1 MSSAQTANPTMS
13 TTARRVRL
21 ETVVSLTAVV
31 VATIAAAGLCLHAL
45 SAKSFWTDEG
55 VSAAFIHL
63 DWYNFAR
70 ILWRREA
77 NMALYY
83 LLLRAWGQLGDSVA
97 WIRALSVIQAVATV
111 PFLYVV
117 TRRLFGTAAGV
128 VAAILL
134 AVNAYHVRYAQEAR
148 SYSLVTFLVTVA
160 TYFFV
165 RAVQKRHRRDWT
177 WYVVS
182 SVLALY
188 AHFFAV
194 LVIVAHW
201 VSLKAV
207 RPTVATTADAHPQ
220 SAKGRAP
227 YSSMV
232 LRDFYWAV
240 KRIALWTLPVWFFI
254 ATTGA
259 GPIRWLQRPGLKDLY
274 WFFEEFAGNAG
285 TPLFWLYLAC
295 GVLAVIAAGRAWLR
309 SRRSPETWH
318 YAVALAWFLVPVLI
332 SLVFS
337 LARPVFLPRY
347 LIVSLPG
354 LVVCAAAGLLSFRQR
369 WMAAPVVA
377 LMVWFALNGV
387 HSYYKFDFDITRE
400 DYKSVAA
407 YVIERAQP
415 GDAVLFYKGQG
426 RFAYSYYVGHLPA
439 VNNRP
444 TIISPGHGD
453 RPEWRDFMGKVTPQA
468 LESATRDYRRVWLVL
483 SQNLVPRGEDQT
495 TQQIKTAI
503 AGRYRLV
510 DRHEFTGITVYLYAP

>member
-1 MSSAQTANPTMS
+1 MSSAQTASPTTP
-13 TTARRVRL
+13 TTAPRVRL
-21 ETVVSLTAVV
+21 ETVVSLTAVA
-31 VATIAAAGLCLHAL
+31 VATIVAAALRLHAL
-45 SAKSFWTDEG
+45 GAKSFWTDEG
-55 VSAAFIHL
+55 VSAAFIRL

-97 WIRALSVIQAVATV
+97 WIRAVSAIPAIVTV
-111 PFLYVV
+111 PVLYLA
-117 TRRLFGTAAGV
+117 TRRLFGRAAAS

-134 AVNAYHVRYAQEAR
+134 AMNAYHVRYAQEAR

-165 RAVQKRHRRDWT
+165 RAVQEGRRRDWT
-177 WYVVS
+177 WYIVTG
-182 SVLALY
+182 VLAIY

-201 VSLKAV
+201 ASLKAV
-207 RPTVATTADAHPQ
+207 RPTTATSSDTQSQ
-220 SAKGRAP
+220 SANGRGP
-227 YSSMV
+227 YFSPA

-240 KRIALWTLPVWFFI
+240 KRVALWTLPVWIFI

-259 GPIRWLQRPGLKDLY
+259 GPIRWLQRPGLRDLY

-295 GVLAVIAAGRAWLR
+295 GTLAVIAAGRAWLR
-309 SRRSPETWH
+309 SRHSRETWH

-387 HSYYKFDFDITRE
+387 HSYYKLDFDITRE
-400 DYKSVAA
+400 DYKKVAA

-415 GDAVLFYKGQG
+415 GDAILFYKGQG
-426 RFAYSYYVGHLPA
+426 RFAYSYYVSHLRA
-439 VNNRP
+439 ATSRP

-453 RPEWRDFMGKVTPQA
+453 RPEWRDFMGKVTPEV
-468 LESATRDYRRVWLVL
+468 LESATRNYRRVWLVL
-483 SQNLVPRGEDQT
+483 SQNLVPEGEDQV
-495 TQQIKTAI
+495 TQQIKTEI
-503 AGRYRLV
+503 ARRYRPV
-510 DRHEFTGITVYLYAP
+510 DQHEFTGITVYLYAP